1 MYNDNYDKQNAKKR
15 MRIIICIIV
24 FVVLAL
30 IAFLISFIIV
40 KHFNKSLSAN
50 SVNNTAVLETSDN
63 EPDASYNKTESEI
76 ISAPVISDV
85 SNIVK
90 KVLPSVVAISGKGT
104 TQYIDFFGRSTE
116 YESESKGSGIIY
128 SQQDNILYLVT
139 NAHVINDA
147 KTINVT
153 FYDDTIC

>member
-50 SVNNTAVLETSDN
+50 SVNNTTVLETSDN
-63 EPDASYNKTESEI
+63 ESDASYNKTES
-76 ISAPVISDV
+76 
-85 SNIVK
+85 
-90 KVLPSVVAISGKGT
+90 
-104 TQYIDFFGRSTE
+104 
-116 YESESKGSGIIY
+116 
-128 SQQDNILYLVT
+128 
-139 NAHVINDA
+139 
-147 KTINVT
+147 
-153 FYDDTIC
+153 